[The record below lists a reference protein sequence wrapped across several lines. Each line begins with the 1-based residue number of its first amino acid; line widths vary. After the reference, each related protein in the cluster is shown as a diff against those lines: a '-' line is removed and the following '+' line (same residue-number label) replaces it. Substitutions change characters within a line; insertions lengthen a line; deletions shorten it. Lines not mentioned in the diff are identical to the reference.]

1 MERGKASPEFAGVP
15 GDPSERAVFA
25 AVITPHRSLGPEGFR
40 VLMLLCCAGTAVAMI
55 PFAALGYW
63 PVSGFFGLD
72 LIGLYLAFRINYRR
86 ACAFEEVVLTPIE
99 LMFRQVTWRG
109 QAREWRLNPLWTKL
123 DRDEDDEFGLQKL
136 ALVSRGERIVI
147 AGELSP
153 PERETLAEA
162 LAKALAEVKR
172 GF

>member
-1 MERGKASPEFAGVP
+1 MERGKAHLTVAGVP
-15 GDPSERAVFA
+15 GDPPERAVFA

-40 VLMLLCCAGTAVAMI
+40 VLMTLCCGVSIAVTI
-55 PFAALGYW
+55 PFVALGYW
-63 PVSGFFGLD
+63 PVGGFFAAD
-72 LIGLYLAFRINYRR
+72 LLALYVAFRVNYRR
-86 ACAFEEVVLTPIE
+86 ARAFEELVLTPIE
-99 LMFRQVTWRG
+99 LMFRQVTHRG

-123 DRDEDDEFGLQKL
+123 DREQDDEFGLQKL

>member
-1 MERGKASPEFAGVP
+1 MDSGKVFPDAMEAPERP
-15 GDPSERAVFA
+15 VFA
-25 AVITPHRSLGPEGFR
+25 AVITPHRSLGPDGFR
-40 VLMLLCCAGTAVAMI
+40 ILMTLCCVVSVGASI
-55 PFAALGYW
+55 PFVAVGYW
-63 PVSGFFGLD
+63 PVGGIFGLD
-72 LIGLYLAFRINYRR
+72 LLALYIAFRINYRR
-86 ACAFEEVVLTPIE
+86 ARAFEEVVLTPIE
-99 LMFRQVTWRG
+99 LMFRQVTHRG
-109 QAREWRLNPLWTKL
+109 KAREWRLNPLWTRL
-123 DRDEDDEFGLQKL
+123 DREQDDEFGLQKL